1 MLNIKNTTRK
11 LNEIVTVMS
20 MRGTLSSESRLL
32 NFLYY
37 TVEMLQQIVV
47 NRYKGKSVIITCLV

>member
-20 MRGTLSSESRLL
+20 MRDTLSSESRLL